1 MKGLSDLLREYNR
14 TPEPAE
20 LPETTPAVMKSR
32 ESRESRELITADG
45 TGLPAQITI
54 PADTGQTAPELLEQ
68 VAPSFIR
75 ACLDMANDAIAGRVD
90 PTKMG
95 DLPHKVTLMLL
106 HKVVPARKWADT
118 APDETPAELKL
129 QARALKSII
138 KSITEDG
145 EVVVNATSRAMRRE

>member
-1 MKGLSDLLREYNR
+1 
-14 TPEPAE
+14 
-20 LPETTPAVMKSR
+20 
-32 ESRESRELITADG
+32 
-45 TGLPAQITI
+45 
-54 PADTGQTAPELLEQ
+54 
-68 VAPSFIR
+68 
-75 ACLDMANDAIAGRVD
+75 MANDAIAGRVD